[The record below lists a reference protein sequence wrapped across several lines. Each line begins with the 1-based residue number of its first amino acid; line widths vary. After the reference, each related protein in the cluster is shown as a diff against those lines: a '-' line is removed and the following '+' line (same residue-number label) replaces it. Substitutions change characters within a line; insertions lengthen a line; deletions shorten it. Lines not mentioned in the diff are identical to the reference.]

1 MSIVTLLF
9 LMGLAGLF
17 WHEARWAER
26 EVIRAQ
32 SSHIA
37 RYVQDEL
44 DNAA

>member
-1 MSIVTLLF
+1 MGIVTLLF
-9 LMGLAGLF
+9 LLAVAGWT

-32 SSHIA
+32 TSHVA

-44 DNAA
+44 DKAA